1 MEFEIRE
8 IKLKKNNANI
18 HLSLNG
24 ELIPLYK
31 PLWKNE
37 KMYPTAF
44 LMNEIPYAA
53 LEVTIHIL
61 DGAPAR
67 EYQYTFEAHHDERPM
82 FSSSPV
88 KLPPKAKSVIF
99 EVYPQF
105 KAGGA
110 FLISGNI
117 LSWNLFRNN
126 KSVSKHPQSVDL
138 ELYWLHG
145 EDYKL
150 FKRGVPVEILREV
163 AKNFKLQNH
172 IALVQFD
179 TQRETV
185 KLTSS
190 QLKKLPRDWLVV
202 AAVLCCFF
210 YNPPCYDICN
220 PTSRYTQRPRG
231 YDYIVFQL
239 MKYLRAKN
247 IPSST
252 CNCEDQAAALQVFL
266 KALGM
271 SDVWFSYMPTDLYLQ
286 LTYLV
291 GRGLSNNPKYANPAN
306 GGLCK
311 KLKCVKGCNP
321 IIAQLDEH
329 RTSFNY
335 HTFCCLGKEKN
346 SDKHIVL
353 DACVGPHT
361 GNEDHQ
367 EYICNVVDTKN
378 SAGINPPPPDKIE
391 HYDGVTT
398 IDWITEYKT
407 CPEFPLTNTFK
418 EKMYLTDKV
427 IKKPIDRFVVC
438 SWPDPRECPALA
450 KEEWELRFEDIIP
463 GNNAVLKS
471 WILYKEEMCIDI
483 ELYISSRRDTSAMFR
498 FLEIGSNTN
507 LSELP
512 YKRGPL
518 WLGQHSAMSITC
530 SHMQYFWIY
539 YNVVFNITCHN
550 VEKKKVNKL
559 IKWLYKYK
567 FEKVHIKE
575 NIDEFLPSVDDITCL
590 HTAPQKSKTVTVNM
604 KHQENILHDFTF
616 SKDDKYESDGLRL
629 IDETEDFLEF
639 EAVKKSNNKL
649 FVVAVD
655 KNTLLVN
662 KKEFIIQVT
671 NT

>member
-8 IKLKKNNANI
+8 IKIKKNSANI

-37 KMYPTAF
+37 KMYPAVF
-44 LMNEIPYAA
+44 LMNETPYAA

-61 DGAPAR
+61 DGALEG
-67 EYQYTFEAHHDERPM
+67 EYEYILKTHHDEKPV
-82 FSSSPV
+82 FSGKPIRI
-88 KLPPKAKSVIF
+88 LPEKKNIIF

-105 KAGGA
+105 KAGDV

-126 KSVSKHPQSVDL
+126 KPISKHPQSVDL

-145 EDYKL
+145 EDYIL
-150 FKRGVPVEILREV
+150 FKRGVPVEILREM
-163 AKNFKLQNH
+163 AKSFKLQNH

-190 QLKKLPRDWLVV
+190 QHKKKTRDWLID

-220 PTSRYTQRPRG
+220 PTSRYTKRPCG
-231 YDYIVFQL
+231 YDYIIFQL

-252 CNCEDQAAALQVFL
+252 CNCEDQAAALQVFM
-266 KALGM
+266 KAVGI
-271 SDVWFSYMPTDLYLQ
+271 SDVWFSYLPKDLYLK

-306 GGLCK
+306 GGLYK
-311 KLKCVKGCNP
+311 KLKCVEGCNP
-321 IIAQLDEH
+321 IIAQKDKY

-346 SDKHIVL
+346 SDEHKVL

-367 EYICNVVDTKN
+367 EYICNVADPV
-378 SAGINPPPPDKIE
+378 NPMEIKPPDPKAIE
-391 HYDGVTT
+391 HYDGVTS
-398 IDWITEYKT
+398 IDWIPECKA
-407 CPEFPLTNTFK
+407 CPESPLTNTFK
-418 EKMYLTDKV
+418 EKMCLTDEH
-427 IKKPIDRFVVC
+427 IKKSVDRFVVC
-438 SWPDPRECPALA
+438 SWPDPRECPPLA
-450 KEEWELRFEDIIP
+450 KDVWELRFEDIIP

-471 WILYKEEMCIDI
+471 WVLYKDGMSIDI

-512 YKRGPL
+512 YKKGPR

-539 YNVVFNITCHN
+539 HNVVFNITCHN
-550 VEKKKVNKL
+550 VEKKKVKNL
-559 IKWLYKYK
+559 IKWQYEFKKL
-567 FEKVHIKE
+567 HIKE

-590 HTAPQKSKTVTVNM
+590 HTTPQKSKTVTVNM

-616 SKDDKYESDGLRL
+616 SKDDKNESDGLRL
-629 IDETEDFLEF
+629 IDETDVSLVF

-649 FVVAVD
+649 LVVAVD

-662 KKEFIIQVT
+662 KKEFTIQVT